1 MRLQA
6 GRRRLRDQ
14 VLDEEEVVGCDPR
27 SRVRASSAASWAWV
41 VAFCGALS
49 SCGTR
54 EGASAVVVDVEPVR
68 AAPDASSAPNAS
80 ATVSARVAAL
90 SSLPRGSIVWSHDLE
105 QAWAD
110 AERGNKP
117 LLVYVRAAW
126 STAGLEMERETLT
139 SEVAGRASRPY
150 VAVYV
155 DITDDDVLARTE
167 ARLGV
172 PIAVVPITFLIDV
185 RSDRRSALEGYKD
198 VDAFAEGLSAFVSG
212 K

>member
-1 MRLQA
+1 
-6 GRRRLRDQ
+6 
-14 VLDEEEVVGCDPR
+14 
-27 SRVRASSAASWAWV
+27 
-41 VAFCGALS
+41 
-49 SCGTR
+49 
-54 EGASAVVVDVEPVR
+54 
-68 AAPDASSAPNAS
+68 
-80 ATVSARVAAL
+80 
-90 SSLPRGSIVWSHDLE
+90 
-105 QAWAD
+105 
-110 AERGNKP
+110 
-117 LLVYVRAAW
+117 
-126 STAGLEMERETLT
+126 MERETLT